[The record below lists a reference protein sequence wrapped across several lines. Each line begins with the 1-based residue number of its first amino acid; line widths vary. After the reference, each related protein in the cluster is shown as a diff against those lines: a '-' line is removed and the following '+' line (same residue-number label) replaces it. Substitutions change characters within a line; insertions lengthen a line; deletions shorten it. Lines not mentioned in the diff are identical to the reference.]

1 MEVLLALEKG
11 SSKRLSAVINQ
22 FIMFKLIKKIAAIAK
37 QDSIYIYEATYDI
50 FHIYIYIYS
59 TIYRH
64 VFRCFIYR
72 ISSIKLP
79 GRLLQNI

>member
-50 FHIYIYIYS
+50 FHIYIYI
-59 TIYRH
+59 
-64 VFRCFIYR
+64 
-72 ISSIKLP
+72 
-79 GRLLQNI
+79 